1 MATPSTNMIQCW
13 LLCIIRNNYISILL
27 REASAKGR
35 PRSGSILEYVMT
47 CLLSAPI
54 RRNYHCQHNKWGC
67 STIDSGQFSR
77 RYHIYQSFEL
87 SINIYRCGSNNYQ
100 CWFSC
105 RYYPSLHLNNLQRES
120 NTTKHHIYTYSRYIA
135 WWTNHTSPQSIL
147 CDIIG
152 FFGALKISYRLIS
165 FEYKMFT

>member
-1 MATPSTNMIQCW
+1 MATPSTNMIQCWLAYCSEIGW

-47 CLLSAPI
+47 CLLRAPI
-54 RRNYHCQHNKWGC
+54 RRNYHCQHNKLGS

-77 RYHIYQSFEL
+77 TYHIYQSFEL
-87 SINIYRCGSNNYQ
+87 SINIYRCDSNNYQ

-105 RYYPSLHLNNLQRES
+105 RYYPSLQLNNLQSES
-120 NTTKHHIYTYSRYIA
+120 NTTKHESYLYIFEIYCMVNKSHFA
-135 WWTNHTSPQSIL
+135 TNHVVWY
-147 CDIIG
+147 
-152 FFGALKISYRLIS
+152 YRFLRGTQGLI
-165 FEYKMFT
+165 